1 MCCSVTVAISKCG
14 KTSPIASTPNVE
26 HCMATQVS
34 RTAICHD
41 AGDGS
46 GDLIVQIPPEVI
58 DAMGLRYGDK
68 LELELVD
75 GALVLTPIRDGSQD
89 S

>member
-1 MCCSVTVAISKCG
+1 MTIHGC
-14 KTSPIASTPNVE
+14 
-26 HCMATQVS
+26 
-34 RTAICHD
+34 RTAVCHE

-46 GDLIVQIPPEVI
+46 GDLVVQIPPKVI
-58 DAMGLRYGDK
+58 EGMGLRYGDK

>member
-1 MCCSVTVAISKCG
+1 MTIHGSS
-14 KTSPIASTPNVE
+14 
-26 HCMATQVS
+26 
-34 RTAICHD
+34 TAICHD

-46 GDLIVQIPPEVI
+46 GDLLVHIPPGVI
-58 DAMGLRYGDK
+58 ETMGLRYGDK

>member
-1 MCCSVTVAISKCG
+1 M
-14 KTSPIASTPNVE
+14 P
-26 HCMATQVS
+26 TQEL

-46 GDLIVQIPPEVI
+46 GDLIVEIPPLVI
-58 DAMGLRYGDK
+58 SAMGLRIGDK
-68 LELELVD
+68 VELEIVD
-75 GALVLTPIRDGSQD
+75 GGLALTPCRGAPPD